1 MPTPQEKIT
10 ELEAELKQVVEQHES
25 TKALLNNCVQKA
37 VELQGG
43 IAALKSLIEPETEE
57 EVSEPV

>member
-10 ELEAELKQVVEQHES
+10 ELEAELKQVVEQHDS
-25 TKALLNNCVQKA
+25 TKVLLNNCVQKA

-43 IAALKSLIEPETEE
+43 ITALKSLIEPETEE

>member
-10 ELEAELKQVVEQHES
+10 ELEAELKQTLEKHES
-25 TKALLNNCVQKA
+25 AKVVLNNCVQKV

-43 IAALKSLIEPETEE
+43 IAALKSLNEETTEV
-57 EVSEPV
+57 VSEPV